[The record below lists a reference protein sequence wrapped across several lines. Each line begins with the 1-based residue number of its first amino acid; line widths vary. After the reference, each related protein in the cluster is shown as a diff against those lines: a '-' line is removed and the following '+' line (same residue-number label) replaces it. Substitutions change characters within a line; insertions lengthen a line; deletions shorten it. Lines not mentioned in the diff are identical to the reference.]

1 MVTYLFIVTGW
12 RELGRTGNGKEM
24 RVKKRKV
31 LAGLGLWVGRVGMW
45 NFLESGSIFPEVPIK
60 AKKFM

>member
-1 MVTYLFIVTGW
+1 
-12 RELGRTGNGKEM
+12 M